1 MMDCKRALVET
12 ERRHGR
18 RVKADLARRASRRR
32 RRRPGRETTEG
43 KVVFDLSTEDVGAM
57 VAVGCETEPVS
68 NNADFMV
75 FAQRVLYAV
84 EKHGPNAVEELDG
97 ERAELI
103 AKLGENVVVR
113 DAVRYE
119 AEATATC

>member
-1 MMDCKRALVET
+1 
-12 ERRHGR
+12 
-18 RVKADLARRASRRR
+18 
-32 RRRPGRETTEG
+32 
-43 KVVFDLSTEDVGAM
+43 M

-68 NNADFMV
+68 NTADFGASPSA
-75 FAQRVLYAV
+75 FLDAV

-113 DAVRYE
+113 DAVR
-119 AEATATC
+119 